1 MAAHS
6 SVLDMLRTVLVRG
19 QVEATDYQT
28 LFSPVVHPPKKRSP
42 SLNQRRR
49 RRLLLRFAGD
59 TCVAFDQYLRDP
71 GNSSLGEIIPC
82 NRQVSARSA
91 MRESRAR
98 IHDFIDK
105 VNANLSKRRH
115 RSPAAALLP
124 PRSFVCNPFSPPPEY
139 SYRPENCSEGEIR
152 PEDIPQI
159 LGGHACSIGDDR
171 ACGILTYAAAAQS
184 LLSLFPTLEELASC
198 RPVRE
203 AFAGVVS
210 GHCGP
215 LGRSSRMALAGIAA
229 LATTMV
235 FLVLAWATAASQD
248 CKHHT
253 SNVSNHCQRQE
264 MGSPAQSPA

>member
-19 QVEATDYQT
+19 QVEATDSQT

-49 RRLLLRFAGD
+49 AACSSVPAR
-59 TCVAFDQYLRDP
+59 P

-82 NRQVSARSA
+82 NRQVSAKSA

-105 VNANLSKRRH
+105 VTGGS
-115 RSPAAALLP
+115 SSS

-215 LGRSSRMALAGIAA
+215 LERSSRMALAGIAA